1 MMESNPF
8 AILSESL
15 GLAPSVMQAY
25 IILMVLLVIGG
36 TLLDVAHKKS
46 AKYFFEKGQSLKKLA
61 KREVGGGEKI
71 GIAVS
76 TLTNEVLTSGEFE
89 NPERRISHLF
99 TMYGFIVFVVTTAVL
114 IFSLPVAKSEGSG
127 LVPALWHLGALS
139 LCFGGYWFWLKIRV
153 DVRSDGNAW
162 YNVHQSD
169 LFIVSLLLMATFA
182 LIWSA
187 LQAFV
192 GATSVLT
199 IIAFVVFIAAS
210 TTLFSTVLWS
220 KFAHMFFKPA
230 AAFQK
235 KVAVADGSRD
245 KLPEIPELSSAECKA
260 RYPDIPEYM
269 GANPPNMG
277 LGIKREAPAH
287 Y

>member
-1 MMESNPF
+1 MIESNPF
-8 AILSESL
+8 AILSQSL
-15 GLAPSVMQAY
+15 GLDPSIMQAY

-36 TLLDVAHKKS
+36 TLLDVMHKKS

-61 KREVGGGEKI
+61 KREVGGGEI
-71 GIAVS
+71 LGIALS

-99 TMYGFIVFVVTTAVL
+99 TMYGFIVFVVTSAML
-114 IFSLPVAKSEGSG
+114 IFGLPVAEGQGSG

-192 GATSVLT
+192 GATSALT
-199 IIAFVVFIAAS
+199 IGAFVVFIAAS

-235 KVAVADGSRD
+235 RVAVADGSRD
-245 KLPEIPELSSAECKA
+245 KLPEIPDLSSGECKA

>member
-1 MMESNPF
+1 
-8 AILSESL
+8 
-15 GLAPSVMQAY
+15 
-25 IILMVLLVIGG
+25 
-36 TLLDVAHKKS
+36 
-46 AKYFFEKGQSLKKLA
+46 
-61 KREVGGGEKI
+61 
-71 GIAVS
+71 
-76 TLTNEVLTSGEFE
+76 
-89 NPERRISHLF
+89 
-99 TMYGFIVFVVTTAVL
+99 
-114 IFSLPVAKSEGSG
+114 
-127 LVPALWHLGALS
+127 
-139 LCFGGYWFWLKIRV
+139 
-153 DVRSDGNAW
+153 
-162 YNVHQSD
+162 VHQSD

-235 KVAVADGSRD
+235 KVADADGSRD

-287 Y
+287 F